1 MRPKAVFFDIDG
13 TVYDFRTGVCDSTK
27 EAIARLKKNGHYAVL
42 CTGRSMCSIF
52 DRELL
57 DIGFDGIV
65 AGCGTYVRKG
75 DRLLLNYEIPQ
86 QEIAKT
92 LGILKD
98 YGMDPILEG
107 EHYLYYRREDY
118 EKGRGDEYLRTLQQK
133 IPDSIAEVEGHIGDL
148 HVNKI
153 SVRCTSPEK
162 TQEGLR
168 LLEEDYQ
175 IMHVTDSLKEL
186 IPKGYNK
193 ATGMQVMCENMEVDK
208 NDTYAFGDSG
218 NDMDML
224 SYAGVGIAMGNA
236 AREVRE
242 LADYVT
248 ASIREHGVYL
258 GLKEFGLI

>member
-27 EAIARLKKNGHYAVL
+27 EAIARLKRNGHYAVL

-57 DIGFDGIV
+57 DLDFDGIV
-65 AGCGTYVRKG
+65 AGCGTYVRRG
-75 DRLLLNYEIPQ
+75 DQLLLNYEIPQ
-86 QEIAKT
+86 PRIEET
-92 LGILKD
+92 LGLLEK
-98 YGMDPILEG
+98 YEMEPILEG
-107 EHYLYYRREDY
+107 ETYLYYRREDY
-118 EKGRGDEYLRTLQQK
+118 EKGREDPYLRTLQDN
-133 IPDSIAEVEGHIGDL
+133 IPDSIAELERHRGDL

-153 SVRCTSPEK
+153 SVRCCSEEK
-162 TQEGLR
+162 RAEGLA
-168 LLEEDYQ
+168 LLGEHYQ
-175 IMHVTDSLKEL
+175 IMHVADSLKEL
-186 IPKGYNK
+186 VPKGYNK
-193 ATGMQVMCENMEVDK
+193 ATGMQVICADMGVDK

-242 LADYVT
+242 KADYIT
-248 ASIREHGVYL
+248 AGIREHGIYL